1 MSKSQA
7 GLISI
12 TLSAVLCVSSIASA
26 QGTRGKAQD
35 DRDMAELAA
44 YRLNTATL
52 QKVVVATQASGQ
64 AIQNDPQFK
73 RYAAVE
79 KELKALQAK
88 DEPSEADEQRIEALE
103 RELEQSKLKSAEHA
117 SGNDSLADME
127 RSIASIPH
135 MSDALAKA
143 GLSPRE
149 YAKFSLAMLQ
159 AGMIAAMKKAGTI
172 KTIPPETGVSAE
184 NVQFMIDHEKELAEL
199 TRQMQTLGK

>member
-1 MSKSQA
+1 
-7 GLISI
+7 
-12 TLSAVLCVSSIASA
+12 
-26 QGTRGKAQD
+26 
-35 DRDMAELAA
+35 MAELAA
-44 YRLNTATL
+44 YRLNAATL
-52 QKVVVATQASGQ
+52 QKVVVATQAFGA

-73 RYAAVE
+73 RYAAAE

-88 DEPSEADEQRIEALE
+88 DEPSEADEKRIEALE
-103 RELEQSKLKSAEHA
+103 RELEESKLKSTEHA
-117 SGNDSLADME
+117 NGSDSLTDME

-143 GLSPRE
+143 GLSTRE
-149 YAKFSLAMLQ
+149 YAKFNLAMLQ
-159 AGMIAAMKKAGTI
+159 AGMVAAMKKSGTI